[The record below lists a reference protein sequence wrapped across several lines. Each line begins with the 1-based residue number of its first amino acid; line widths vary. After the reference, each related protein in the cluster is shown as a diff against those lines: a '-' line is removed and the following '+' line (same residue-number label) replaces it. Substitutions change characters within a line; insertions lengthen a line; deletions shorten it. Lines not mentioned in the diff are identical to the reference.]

1 MYVHIFRMAQM
12 GAEWFFVEITFFGT
26 HFSFYKNQVYKNHQ
40 GSSSQKLRISGEW
53 CWGSVFRHPKNNS
66 FKHSKFLK
74 MFTSAIFFFNDSF
87 SLKTIVKNNFFG
99 GSNKVIEW
107 NFKNRLKNF
116 ETQNTDFLRINRLK
130 RNYLI
135 LVKKRCTLKIE
146 KVGARKLFFDPE
158 KNWKPG
164 QELCPVSETQS
175 STHAT
180 RYTKLYNILRKMQ
193 LDFRVSECQVVKTF
207 ITDKS

>member
-87 SLKTIVKNNFFG
+87 SLKTIVKNNVFG

-135 LVKKRCTLKIE
+135 LVKKKGVLWRLK
-146 KVGARKLFFDPE
+146 KWGPGNFFLTRKKTENPA
-158 KNWKPG
+158 KNYAPSLKLRAVHT
-164 QELCPVSETQS
+164 QHVTQS
-175 STHAT
+175 
-180 RYTKLYNILRKMQ
+180 YI
-193 LDFRVSECQVVKTF
+193 TF
-207 ITDKS
+207 CEKCN